1 MFYPQGTAKAIASS
15 CKIQGPHPISPPSR
29 RTDTLQTY
37 STRDCRPLDIDMQ
50 TILPV
55 WSQTAPR
62 DFVSYS
68 MCFPFQASALPNA
81 QEAARAHLLRSL
93 HRLAET
99 RPEFAGNLRLS
110 TALNQPGWLVW
121 HKHKAKAVSVG
132 PDDQPGDGIHATFE
146 DISATFEY
154 NYDELRKRGFPPAA
168 FTHGRFALGINPN
181 PADPGAQ
188 PKNPAGA
195 GGAPKRKGVPV
206 LIVRTFFIKGG
217 LLLLSHLHHAF
228 GDGECV
234 RVLLD
239 CLGAATRDV
248 TVRHP
253 PGWTLSLPDVVQS
266 KARDASGRGVGVL
279 AKDCP
284 EYHYV
289 ANKMVGPTQP
299 VLREGGFDMSKVET
313 DAKVFVFTE
322 ATLLKLRERLRP
334 RSRVGETIGQMPSI
348 YVCLSA
354 LAWAHVAHA
363 RHETESQE
371 DGVSAAGDATLMNPV
386 NWIKRMKSVEQASS
400 ASQTNSRTSGVHN
413 TAINGYLPPPGK
425 TFIKVDDYFG
435 NATTKCLTT
444 VPPQKLLDAARN
456 RDLSDLSD
464 LSAAIRLSISAV
476 DGGYVDA
483 RTRLYNALTDYR
495 TLGLEDDPRL
505 WHDLQVNTWRPFGGD
520 AIFDIPGVGGPCK
533 PESIRKAMVG
543 GRCDYRNAIILP
555 AAEGS
560 TEHELFVSL
569 PKVALDALCSD
580 QGFMMWVDRVA
591 G

>member
-1 MFYPQGTAKAIASS
+1 MFYPPSTAKVVASS
-15 CKIQGPHPISPPSR
+15 CKVQASHPVTPPSC
-29 RTDTLQTY
+29 RTENLQPR
-37 STRDCRPLDIDMQ
+37 STRDGWPLDTDMP
-50 TILPV
+50 TILPL

-68 MCFPFQASALPNA
+68 MCFPFQASDQSTA
-81 QEAARAHLLRSL
+81 QETARTHLLRSL

-99 RPEFAGNLRLS
+99 RPEFAGNLQLS
-110 TALNQPGWLVW
+110 TSPGQPGWLVW
-121 HKHKAKAVSVG
+121 HKHQAKAVSVG
-132 PDDQPGDGIHATFE
+132 PGDQPGDGIYATFE
-146 DISATFEY
+146 DISATFDY
-154 NYDELRKRGFPPAA
+154 DYDELRKRGFPPAA
-168 FTHGRFALGINPN
+168 FTHSRFALGINAN

-188 PKNPAGA
+188 PKNPTGA

-206 LIVRTFFIKGG
+206 LIIRTFFIKGG

-248 TVRHP
+248 TVKHP
-253 PGWTLSLPDVVQS
+253 PGWTLSLPDIVES
-266 KARDASGRGVGVL
+266 KAQDTSGRGVGAL
-279 AKDCP
+279 ARDCP

-299 VLREGGFDMSKVET
+299 VLREGGFDMSKVPT

-322 ATLLKLRERLRP
+322 DTLLKLREKLRP
-334 RSRVGETIGQMPSI
+334 RNRAGEIIGQMPSI
-348 YVCLSA
+348 YVCISA
-354 LAWAHVAHA
+354 LAWAHIALA
-363 RHETESQE
+363 RHETESQD
-371 DGVSAAGDATLMNPV
+371 DGVSAAGNATLMNPV
-386 NWIKRMKSVEQASS
+386 NWIKRMKSVEEASS
-400 ASQTNSRTSGVHN
+400 ASQTNARTSGVQN
-413 TAINGYLPPPGK
+413 AAINGYITPPDE
-425 TFIKVDDYFG
+425 THIKVDEYFG

-444 VPPQKLLDAARN
+444 IPSQKLLDAARN
-456 RDLSDLSD
+456 RELGDLSD
-464 LSAAIRLSISAV
+464 LSAAIRRSISAV
-476 DGGYVDA
+476 DGSYVHA

-520 AIFDIPGVGGPCK
+520 AVFDIPGIGGPRK
-533 PESIRKAMVG
+533 PESIRKALVG

-569 PKVALDALCSD
+569 PKVALDALCGD